1 MEKKVQHD
9 IVKQLIEYQMKVYK
23 GETMKLSDVKFEC
36 KECHIYFTPGELR
49 AKKLMDSKGVI
60 NECKECEKGN
70 SDVY

>member
-1 MEKKVQHD
+1 
-9 IVKQLIEYQMKVYK
+9 MKVYK